1 MNEELIDFEM
11 EQGRM
16 DFVHALQ
23 IINED
28 VEETSDIKT
37 VKSEEINFG

>member
-1 MNEELIDFEM
+1 
-11 EQGRM
+11 M